1 MKTNDKNELFK
12 QMILEYLL
20 DNIIENKDEL

>member
-1 MKTNDKNELFK
+1 MKTIDKKEIFK

-20 DNIIENKDEL
+20 DNIGDVNNDL

>member
-1 MKTNDKNELFK
+1 MKTNNKNELFK

>member
-1 MKTNDKNELFK
+1 MKTNDKNKLFK

-20 DNIIENKDEL
+20 DNITENKDEL

>member
-1 MKTNDKNELFK
+1 MKTIDKNELFK

-20 DNIIENKDEL
+20 DNIGDINNDL